1 MSRREVIASLGTA
14 AAAWPRATT
23 AQQART
29 PVIGFLA
36 LGSPA
41 TVGPALLAAFHRGL
55 AEAGYTD
62 GRNVAVDY
70 VWAEGLYDRLPT
82 LAAELVRRR
91 VDVIVAAGG
100 TTAALAAKGAT
111 TSIPIVILAGGDPV
125 QWGLVA
131 SLNRPGGNITGV
143 AQLVVEVEAKR
154 LELLRELVPAAATVA
169 LLANPKR
176 PGSERQQQNVQAA
189 ARTLGLT
196 LLVVEADQEDDFD
209 PAFAAARAG

>member
-1 MSRREVIASLGTA
+1 MRRREVIASLGTA
-14 AAAWPRATT
+14 AAAWPLTT
-23 AQQART
+23 SAQQART
-29 PVIGFLA
+29 PVVGFLG
-36 LGSPA
+36 LGSPT

-100 TTAALAAKGAT
+100 ITAALAAKGAT
-111 TSIPIVILAGGDPV
+111 TSIVILAGSDPV

-131 SLNRPGGNITGV
+131 SVNRPGGNVTGV
-143 AQLVVEVEAKR
+143 VQLVVEVEAKR
-154 LELLRELVPAAATVA
+154 LELLRELVPST
-169 LLANPKR
+169 
-176 PGSERQQQNVQAA
+176 
-189 ARTLGLT
+189 
-196 LLVVEADQEDDFD
+196 
-209 PAFAAARAG
+209 

>member
-1 MSRREVIASLGTA
+1 MRRREVIASLGMA

-29 PVIGFLA
+29 LVIGFLG

-100 TTAALAAKGAT
+100 ITAALAAKGAT
-111 TSIPIVILAGGDPV
+111 TSIPIVILAGSG
-125 QWGLVA
+125 
-131 SLNRPGGNITGV
+131 R
-143 AQLVVEVEAKR
+143 
-154 LELLRELVPAAATVA
+154 
-169 LLANPKR
+169 
-176 PGSERQQQNVQAA
+176 
-189 ARTLGLT
+189 
-196 LLVVEADQEDDFD
+196 
-209 PAFAAARAG
+209 

>member
-1 MSRREVIASLGTA
+1 MRRREVIASLGTA

-29 PVIGFLA
+29 LVIGFLG

-82 LAAELVRRR
+82 LSGRARSPACRCHRGGGRNNRRTR
-91 VDVIVAAGG
+91 C
-100 TTAALAAKGAT
+100 
-111 TSIPIVILAGGDPV
+111 
-125 QWGLVA
+125 
-131 SLNRPGGNITGV
+131 
-143 AQLVVEVEAKR
+143 
-154 LELLRELVPAAATVA
+154 
-169 LLANPKR
+169 
-176 PGSERQQQNVQAA
+176 
-189 ARTLGLT
+189 
-196 LLVVEADQEDDFD
+196 
-209 PAFAAARAG
+209 